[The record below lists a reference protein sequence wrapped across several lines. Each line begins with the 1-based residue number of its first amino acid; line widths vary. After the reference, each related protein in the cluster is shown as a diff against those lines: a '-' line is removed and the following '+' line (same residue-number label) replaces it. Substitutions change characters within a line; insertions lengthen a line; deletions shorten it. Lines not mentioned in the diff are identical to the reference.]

1 MDIMDFSGKLE
12 DLIDRAEAS
21 YIELIGALDLAKQR
35 LIQEALAD
43 EDDDD
48 DLDDDDDP
56 EEEDDDLEFEEDDE
70 DDDDQDD
77 DAEDDARFSP

>member
-43 EDDDD
+43 EDED
-48 DLDDDDDP
+48 DLDDDADEDLEEDGDYEDDD
-56 EEEDDDLEFEEDDE
+56 EEDDDEEEDDE
-70 DDDDQDD
+70 DD
-77 DAEDDARFSP
+77 RFQR